1 MVWRLGSIL
10 GLLPAPSPPYL
21 YQGRQLARIKAQHRI
36 RQGLHEPRF
45 NERRHRYGKQDRK
58 DCSGFDSIKS
68 SDQWKHG
75 SYQSIVKNFG
85 IKSFSNH
92 SDKSQQRLKHRN
104 HKEGNYRRAAELPQ
118 TCSNSK
124 RTYRADIRQS

>member
-21 YQGRQLARIKAQHRI
+21 YQGRQLAWIKTQHRI

-124 RTYRADIRQS
+124 RTYHADIRQS